1 VPRSLV
7 PTDVTEVDGVR
18 FSWRLGC
25 RGHPDL
31 PPGVALLVR
40 AARDRDGPLLDS
52 SGWLG
57 LPARAAVGA
66 DATVLTSSAS
76 AATLLRHDLAGG
88 GVRPPARRTELQV
101 RPGLPWDAE
110 PGVYRTVV
118 LAPPAERGHPRVL
131 AELDA
136 AARALREDG
145 ELLLLLDK
153 DRGAKRYEREAALRF
168 GAGGVVARAGTAR
181 LSRWREPRPA
191 ATAAPPWTTFDL
203 DGEPLRSL
211 AGCHASGKLDP
222 GTGRLLDAL
231 ARADAIAAGQTVLDL
246 GCGWGAIAR
255 FAADR
260 GARVDAVDD
269 DLAAVRSCRENVPGA
284 RVRHLDGVTGLD
296 PHERY
301 DRVLVNPPFH
311 VGRAVRTE
319 LGRALLRAAHAA
331 TAPDGE
337 LWWVANRDLRYE
349 RLPELAGA
357 ELVADEGGFRVS
369 RWRPRSVR

>member
-1 VPRSLV
+1 VPAAKL
-7 PTDVTEVDGVR
+7 PFDVSEVDGVP
-18 FSWRLGC
+18 FTWRLGC

-31 PPGVALLVR
+31 PAGVALLVR
-40 AARDRDGPLLDS
+40 AARERDGPLLDA

-57 LPARAAVGA
+57 LPARAADRA
-66 DATVLTSSAS
+66 EATVLTSSALE
-76 AATLLRHDLAGG
+76 ATLLRHDLAGD
-88 GVRPPARRTELQV
+88 GVRTPARSTDLRV
-101 RPGLPWDAE
+101 RAGLPWDAASRA
-110 PGVYRTVV
+110 YRTVV
-118 LAPPAERGHPRVL
+118 LAPPAERGHERVL

-153 DRGAKRYEREAALRF
+153 DRGAKRYEREAARRF
-168 GAGGVVARAGTAR
+168 AAGGVVARSGTAR

-191 ATAAPPWTTFDL
+191 ADAAPPWTTFEL
-203 DGEPLRSL
+203 DGEGLRSL

-231 ARADAIAAGQTVLDL
+231 SRADAVEAGRTVLDL
-246 GCGWGAIAR
+246 GCGWGPIAR
-255 FAADR
+255 FAAGR

-284 RVRHLDGVTGLD
+284 RVRHLDGVAGLD
-296 PHERY
+296 PTERY

-331 TAPDGE
+331 TAQDGE

-357 ELVADEGGFRVS
+357 DLVADEGGFRVS
-369 RWRPRSVR
+369 RWRPRSAH

>member
-1 VPRSLV
+1 MPL
-7 PTDVTEVDGVR
+7 DVAELNGVR

-31 PPGVALLVR
+31 PAGVALLVQ
-40 AARDRDGPLLDS
+40 AARDRDGPLLDA

-57 LPARAAVGA
+57 LPARAAQRA
-66 DATVLTSSAS
+66 DATVLTSSAT
-76 AATLLRHDLAGG
+76 AATLLRRDLAGD
-88 GVRPPARRTELQV
+88 GVRPLVRSGELQV
-101 RPGLPWDAE
+101 HAGLPWDAQ
-110 PGVYRTVV
+110 PDVYGTVV
-118 LAPPAERGHPRVL
+118 LAPPAERGHQRVL

-136 AARALREDG
+136 ATRALRADG

-153 DRGAKRYEREAALRF
+153 DRGAKRYEREAAHRF
-168 GAGGVVARAGTAR
+168 DAGGVVARAGTAR
-181 LSRWREPRPA
+181 LSRWRDPRPVDDA
-191 ATAAPPWTTFDL
+191 ASPWTTFEL
-203 DGEPLRSL
+203 DGERVRSL
-211 AGCHASGKLDP
+211 AGCHAGGKLDP
-222 GTGRLLDAL
+222 GTRRLLDAL
-231 ARADAIAAGQTVLDL
+231 ARADAIAADATVLDL

-255 FAADR
+255 FAARR
-260 GARVDAVDD
+260 GARVDAIDD

-284 RVRHLDGVTGLD
+284 RVRHLDGVAGLD
-296 PHERY
+296 PDERY

-319 LGRALLRAAHAA
+319 LGRALLRAAHAV

-349 RLPELAGA
+349 RLPELAAA

>member
-1 VPRSLV
+1 VPPSSV
-7 PTDVTEVDGVR
+7 PIDVAEVDDVR

-31 PPGVALLVR
+31 PAGVALLVG
-40 AARDRDGPLLDS
+40 AARDRDGPLLDA

-57 LPARAAVGA
+57 LPARAARRA
-66 DATVLTSSAS
+66 DATVLTSSAL
-76 AATLLRHDLAGG
+76 AATLLRRDLAGE
-88 GVRPPARRTELQV
+88 GVRPPARSGALQV
-101 RPGLPWDAE
+101 RAGLPWDAAS
-110 PGVYRTVV
+110 GAFGTVV
-118 LAPPAERGHPRVL
+118 LAPPAERGHDRVL

-136 AARALREDG
+136 GARALRADG

-153 DRGAKRYEREAALRF
+153 DRGAKRYEREAARRF
-168 GAGGVVARAGTAR
+168 ATGRVVARAGTAR

-191 ATAAPPWTTFDL
+191 GDAAPPWTRFEL
-203 DGEPLRSL
+203 DGETFRSL
-211 AGCHASGKLDP
+211 AGCHAGGKLDP

-231 ARADAIAAGQTVLDL
+231 ARADAVEAASTVLDL
-246 GCGWGAIAR
+246 GCGWGAIAH
-255 FAADR
+255 FAARR
-260 GARVDAVDD
+260 GAHVHAVDD
-269 DLAAVRSCRENVPGA
+269 DLAAVRSCQENVPGA
-284 RVRHLDGVTGLD
+284 RVRHLDGVAGLD
-296 PHERY
+296 PDERY

-319 LGRALLRAAHAA
+319 LGRALLRAAHAV

-357 ELVADEGGFRVS
+357 EQVADEGGFRVS
-369 RWRPRSVR
+369 CWRPRSVR